1 MTGARP
7 PAPSQAWPAPVGVL
21 QLAAVRAA
29 LIPVVLLGEQL
40 VDHTSEPSDSFRFLL
55 AAFAAW
61 SAAILALH
69 LAARAGRLRLP
80 PTLERA
86 EPFVDLAAI
95 AALTYTS
102 GGPFSETGMAFF
114 VLPLLAAA
122 RLRPDVTARWS
133 AAAIGAY
140 VLLSI
145 LHPTAG
151 EHEATARMVSQV
163 GYLAWAGLAATLLS
177 SVLARRDAAIAT
189 LADERGQLAAHA
201 LSAEQRER
209 RRLAELLHDES
220 VQTLAL
226 AQQELGDYRRTGRD
240 ASFERARAA
249 IAEALAQLRGEIFE
263 LHPYVLDHAGLPAA
277 LRAIADRYAERM
289 HARITVAVDP
299 AASGQH
305 DELVVVLARE
315 LLSNAAKHSGASHV
329 VLTVAADSERVEL
342 EVRDDGAGFDLRRR
356 TGALEEGHI
365 GLASAE
371 RRVQAVGGE
380 LSIDSGRGLG
390 TTVRATLPRAA
401 GGPPPAADGQA
412 AARSGVD

>member
-1 MTGARP
+1 VTGARP
-7 PAPSQAWPAPVGVL
+7 PTRSQAWSARVGLL
-21 QLAAVRAA
+21 QLAAVRVA
-29 LIPVVLLGEQL
+29 LIPVVLLGEEL
-40 VDHTSEPSDSFRFLL
+40 VDHPSEPSDSFGVLL

-69 LAARAGRLRLP
+69 LRAQAGRVRLP
-80 PTLERA
+80 TQLERA

-95 AALTYTS
+95 VALTYTS
-102 GGPFSETGMAFF
+102 GGPFSETAMAFF

-122 RLRPDVTARWS
+122 RLRPDVTARW
-133 AAAIGAY
+133 AGAAIGGFLA
-140 VLLSI
+140 LSI

-151 EHEATARMVSQV
+151 ESEATSRMISQV
-163 GYLAWAGLAATLLS
+163 AYLAWAGLAATLLS
-177 SVLARRDAAIAT
+177 SVLAQRDAAIAT
-189 LADERGQLAAHA
+189 LARERGQLAAHA

-226 AQQELGDYRRTGRD
+226 AQQELGDYHRTGSD
-240 ASFERARAA
+240 ASFERAHAA
-249 IAEALAQLRGEIFE
+249 IADTMAQLRGEIFE

-277 LRAIADRYAERM
+277 LRAIAERSAERM
-289 HARITVAVDP
+289 GARITVAVDP
-299 AASGQH
+299 AASGPH

-315 LLSNAAKHSGASHV
+315 LLSNATKHSGASRV

-342 EVRDDGAGFDLRRR
+342 EVRDDGAGFDPARR

-365 GLASAE
+365 GLASCE

-380 LSIDSGRGLG
+380 LVVESAPGRG
-390 TTVRATLPRAA
+390 TTIRATVPRAA
-401 GGPPPAADGQA
+401 DPA
-412 AARSGVD
+412 SV